1 MLYVW
6 QFFAMCGKIARM
18 IMSTNQFCR
27 QSIAS
32 KKTRKAE
39 EKTKGY
45 MFSYV
50 WQNVA
55 MCGKIARMFN
65 KTIWRGL
72 FLQTNSVDRA

>member
-1 MLYVW
+1 
-6 QFFAMCGKIARM
+6 
-18 IMSTNQFCR
+18 MSKNQFCR

-32 KKTRKAE
+32 KETRKAE

-55 MCGKIARMFN
+55 MCGKNTRMIN
-65 KTIWRGL
+65 KAI
-72 FLQTNSVDRA
+72 